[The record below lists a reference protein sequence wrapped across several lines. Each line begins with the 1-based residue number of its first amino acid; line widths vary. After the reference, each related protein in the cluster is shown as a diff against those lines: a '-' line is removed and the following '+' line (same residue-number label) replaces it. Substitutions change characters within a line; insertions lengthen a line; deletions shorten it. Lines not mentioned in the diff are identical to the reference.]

1 MNVSL
6 PELAAVIFSSSV
18 TVIISPTLL
27 ALLSDAKSP
36 PPPLYTAP
44 SKVLLG
50 SMLVK
55 SG

>member
-6 PELAAVIFSSSV
+6 PELAAVMFSSNV
-18 TVIISPTLL
+18 TVIISPTLF
-27 ALLSDAKSP
+27 ALLSEAKRP

-50 SMLVK
+50 AMLVK